1 LENLG
6 NRVKDAVKDKF
17 NVELE
22 WEIRVLGSAIRQF
35 L

>member
-1 LENLG
+1 
-6 NRVKDAVKDKF
+6 VKDKF